1 MSEKKRSII
10 LVPHD
15 FTSVADSAVNYAIEL
30 AKLFH
35 NEIYLLHIVEGGGL
49 LESKSSKS
57 KAEQEAEVKLN
68 SIAETV
74 RQKAG
79 SLKVTPVVKPGSI
92 FEMIGETA
100 DELDT
105 NLVVMGTHGVKGLQF
120 ITGSRAIRVITS
132 SSAPFV
138 VVQQKPLQPQ
148 GFKNIILP
156 LDLTAESK
164 TKLPWAV
171 YLGKNFGATFHL
183 FVKEEKDE
191 FLAKNVRNNLAFAEG
206 FFQKNGV
213 QYTVTHDDEGG
224 DYARQVIRFASSKH
238 ADLIVIMTQVGR
250 DDLASYVLGPD
261 DQRIVANDAQIPVMC
276 VNPKDDATVSGSILS
291 M

>member
-1 MSEKKRSII
+1 MSDKKRSII

-15 FTSVADSAVNYAIEL
+15 FSAVADSAVNYAIEL

-35 NEIYLLHIVEGGGL
+35 NEIYLLHIVEAGL
-49 LESKSSKS
+49 LESKSSVEKD
-57 KAEQEAEVKLN
+57 EQESLEKLN
-68 SIAETV
+68 AIAAGITAKGA
-74 RQKAG
+74 KATA
-79 SLKVTPVVKPGSI
+79 LIKRGSI

-138 VVQQKPLQPQ
+138 VVQQKPLPAQ
-148 GFKNIILP
+148 GFKNIVLP
-156 LDLTAESK
+156 LDLTAETK
-164 TKLPWAV
+164 AKLPWAV

-191 FLAKNVRNNLAFAEG
+191 FLAKHVSNNLAFAES
-206 FFQKNGV
+206 FLRKTTLN
-213 QYTVTHDDEGG
+213 T
-224 DYARQVIRFASSKH
+224 
-238 ADLIVIMTQVGR
+238 
-250 DDLASYVLGPD
+250 P
-261 DQRIVANDAQIPVMC
+261 
-276 VNPKDDATVSGSILS
+276 
-291 M
+291 

>member
-15 FTSVADSAVNYAIEL
+15 FSHVAESAVNYAIEL
-30 AKLFH
+30 AKLFN
-35 NEIYLLHIVEGGGL
+35 NEIYLLHIVESGL
-49 LESKSSKS
+49 LESKSSVEKD
-57 KAEQEAEVKLN
+57 EQESIDKLN
-68 SIAETV
+68 AIAAGIT
-74 RQKAG
+74 QKAPAI
-79 SLKVTPVVKPGSI
+79 KATAIVKRGSI

-138 VVQQKPLQPQ
+138 VVQQKPLQAQ
-148 GFKNIILP
+148 GFKNIVLP
-156 LDLTAESK
+156 LDLTAETK
-164 TKLPWAV
+164 AKLPWAV

-191 FLAKNVRNNLAFAEG
+191 FLAKHVSNNLAFAES
-206 FFQKNGV
+206 FFKKNGV
-213 QYTVTHDDEGG
+213 EYTVTHDDEGG
-224 DYARQVIRFASSKH
+224 DFARQVIRFASSKH

-261 DQRIVANDAQIPVMC
+261 DQRIVANDAQVPVMC
-276 VNPKDDATVSGSILS
+276 VNPKEDTTIFKSVLTI
-291 M
+291 